1 MPQSRF
7 WNRSGFSAKSW
18 MQGEN
23 MLVTA
28 EKYKALVKLEKGKSS
43 IEAAA
48 EFWVPHS
55 TVSLRQ
61 KNKQS
66 LKLVSA
72 IFYQIFI
79 VSPNDSPLKTMKNV
93 FYFIEKAL
101 FVLKIFKFLWFFP
114 FLSALSRFKRANGS
128 GIIYDVMKWLA

>member
-1 MPQSRF
+1 
-7 WNRSGFSAKSW
+7 

-66 LKLVSA
+66 LKFVSA
-72 IFYQIFI
+72 ICYHIFI
-79 VSPNDSPLKTMKNV
+79 FSPNDSPLKTFKNV
-93 FYFIEKAL
+93 FHFI
-101 FVLKIFKFLWFFP
+101 
-114 FLSALSRFKRANGS
+114 
-128 GIIYDVMKWLA
+128 

>member
-28 EKYKALVKLEKGKSS
+28 EKYKTLVKLEKGKSS

-48 EFWVPHS
+48 EF
-55 TVSLRQ
+55 
-61 KNKQS
+61 
-66 LKLVSA
+66 
-72 IFYQIFI
+72 
-79 VSPNDSPLKTMKNV
+79 
-93 FYFIEKAL
+93 
-101 FVLKIFKFLWFFP
+101 
-114 FLSALSRFKRANGS
+114 
-128 GIIYDVMKWLA
+128 